1 MLHIQVGSLG
11 GVIPWAKN
19 LLSGQYLVPLWG
31 QGWTSAMMTGRV
43 LEAASLVIGD
53 SALSKTE
60 KLILHLPGSVQVGK
74 KFFQS

>member
-1 MLHIQVGSLG
+1 
-11 GVIPWAKN
+11 
-19 LLSGQYLVPLWG
+19 
-31 QGWTSAMMTGRV
+31 MMTGRV